1 MSDTLL
7 QTVDLVKSFPVR
19 SGFFGQHHHRLVAVD
34 HVNLTIRQGET
45 LGLVGESGC
54 GKTTLGLSIMKLYEP
69 TSGQIIFEGVD
80 ITGAGQ
86 AQMNKARRQ
95 MQMIFQDPLASLDP
109 RMVIE
114 EIIREPLDI
123 HNEGTPAERNAAV
136 ARLLRVTGMPVDA
149 ALRFPTEFS
158 GGQQQRIGIAR
169 ALALQPKLL
178 VCDEPV
184 SSLDVS
190 VQAQI
195 LNLLRD
201 LQKQFNLTYLFISHN
216 IAVTAFMSQRIGVMY
231 LGRLVEIGPSREIV
245 DTPLHPYSMAL
256 INAVPDAEPGHR
268 GRKRSLSGDVPSPIN
283 RPPGCPFHP
292 RCPWVQDI
300 CKTDLPPLRE
310 IVPGHF
316 AACHFAEPGK
326 TTVVFDTSSPAK
338 AGNIQTQ
345 AQGS

>member
-1 MSDTLL
+1 MPDILL
-7 QTVDLVKSFPVR
+7 QTTELVKSFPIR
-19 SGFFGQHHHRLVAVD
+19 SGFFGQHQHRLVAVD
-34 HVNLTIRQGET
+34 HVNLVIRKGET

-54 GKTTLGLSIMKLYEP
+54 GKTTLGLTIMRLHEP
-69 TSGQIIFEGVD
+69 TSGSINFEGQE
-80 ITGAGQ
+80 ITTLSAGDL
-86 AQMNKARRQ
+86 MKARRQ

-109 RMVIE
+109 RMVVE

-123 HNEGTPAERNAAV
+123 HGEGSAQERSEAV
-136 ARLLRVTGMPVDA
+136 GKLLRVTGMPADA
-149 ALRFPTEFS
+149 AMRFPTEFS

-169 ALALQPKLL
+169 ALALKPKLL

-201 LQKQFNLTYLFISHN
+201 LQKQFKLTYLFISHN
-216 IAVTAFMSQRIGVMY
+216 IAVTAFMSERIGVMY

-245 DTPLHPYSMAL
+245 NAPLHPYAMAL
-256 INAVPDAEPGHR
+256 INAVPDVEPGPR
-268 GRKRSLSGDVPSPIN
+268 GRKRTVVGDVPSPIN

-310 IVPGHF
+310 ITPDHF

-326 TTVVFDTSSPAK
+326 TDVMFD
-338 AGNIQTQ
+338 AGSRGAAAAILPRV
-345 AQGS
+345 

>member
-1 MSDTLL
+1 MTDTLL

-19 SGFFGQHHHRLVAVD
+19 SGFFGQHQHRLVAVD

-45 LGLVGESGC
+45 VGLVGESGC
-54 GKTTLGLSIMKLYEP
+54 GKTTLGLTIMKLYEP
-69 TSGQIIFEGVD
+69 TSGRLIFDGQD
-80 ITGAGQ
+80 ITGAGE
-86 AQMNKARRQ
+86 AAMNKARRQ

-109 RMVIE
+109 RMVVE

-123 HNEGTPAERNAAV
+123 HNLGTMEERSAAV

-149 ALRFPTEFS
+149 AMRFPAEFS

-201 LQKQFNLTYLFISHN
+201 LQKQFRLTFLFISHN

-245 DTPLHPYSMAL
+245 DAPLHPYSMAL
-256 INAVPDAEPGHR
+256 INAVPEPEPGER
-268 GRKRSLSGDVPSPIN
+268 GGKRSLSGDVPSPIN

-292 RCPWVQDI
+292 RCPWVQDV
-300 CKTDLPPLRE
+300 CKVDLPQLRE
-310 IVPGHF
+310 ITPGHF

-326 TTVVFDTSSPAK
+326 TTIQFDRGTRSD
-338 AGNIQTQ
+338 AGAVQ
-345 AQGS
+345 AA